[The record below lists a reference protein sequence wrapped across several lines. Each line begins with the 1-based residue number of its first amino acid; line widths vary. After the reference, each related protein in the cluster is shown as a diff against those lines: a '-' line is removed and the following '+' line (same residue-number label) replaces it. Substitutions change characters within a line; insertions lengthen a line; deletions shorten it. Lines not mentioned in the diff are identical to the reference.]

1 MKGYD
6 YSNAGMYFVTICVQ
20 NHRCLFGK
28 IVASKMILNE
38 YGQIVYNEW
47 AKTPE
52 IRSNVQLDEFVVMPN
67 HVHGIIV
74 ITNDVSHTPDDQ
86 RDTPHNQ
93 RDTRGDTFGGV
104 CDTFG
109 GVCDTPLRSPS
120 NTVGAIVRG
129 YKSAVTKQLNQMGF
143 AESIWQRN
151 YWENIIRDDQSYQR
165 IATYIINNPM
175 NWNDDKF
182 YMP

>member
-1 MKGYD
+1 
-6 YSNAGMYFVTICVQ
+6 
-20 NHRCLFGK
+20 
-28 IVASKMILNE
+28 MILNE

-47 AKTPE
+47 SKTPE

-74 ITNDVSHTPDDQ
+74 ITNNVSHTSDDQRNTRGRGVSHTPHDQ
-86 RDTPHNQ
+86 PDTNDTPHDQSAPSNNKP
-93 RDTRGDTFGGV
+93 DTYGGVPDTFGGV

-143 AESIWQRN
+143 TDSLWQRN

-175 NWNDDKF
+175 NWNNDKF
-182 YMP
+182 YIAPNI